1 MMSAVSRAP
10 APLLTPV
17 RSRLL
22 VLWSAAALALSLAL
36 SLSPSLTAPASAGAL
51 PGEGRDFSVT
61 AHRGG
66 PTRTLGENTMAAFKH
81 SLRAGA
87 TAIETDVR
95 RTQDDELVVLHDS
108 GLGRTTTCTGP
119 IGAWTR
125 RQLDRRCR
133 EVTTRKPVPHVE
145 ELLAFA
151 QARAERGRPF
161 SLMLEL
167 KGSNWSVTQVRRVVN
182 LVKDAGLVEHTAL
195 SSLRATVLE
204 RVRRL
209 SPRMGNQLIVGG
221 WRKVRQTRGIVGG
234 YNIPARL
241 LSERRVRG
249 LHRQGAVVL
258 GGYALTSAEW
268 RTLARVGADGVVTP
282 DVARYRAWLG

>member
-1 MMSAVSRAP
+1 MMCAVSRVLAL
-10 APLLTPV
+10 LLTPV
-17 RSRLL
+17 LSLL
-22 VLWSAAALALSLAL
+22 LALPL
-36 SLSPSLTAPASAGAL
+36 SGAPASATDGGTDA
-51 PGEGRDFSVT
+51 PVAARDFSVT

-66 PTRTLGENTMAAFKH
+66 PTRTLGENTMAAFRH

-95 RTQDDELVVLHDS
+95 RTGDDELVVLHDS

-125 RQLDRRCR
+125 RQLDRQCLERTGR
-133 EVTTRKPVPHVE
+133 RPIPHLE

-151 QARAERGRPF
+151 RDRAEGGRPF

-167 KGSNWSVTQVRRVVN
+167 KGSNWSTTQVRRVVN
-182 LVKDAGLVEHTAL
+182 LVKDAGLVELTAL

-209 SPRMGNQLIVGG
+209 SPRMGNQLIVSG
-221 WRKVRQTRGIVGG
+221 WRKVRETRGRVGG
-234 YNIPARL
+234 YNVPARL
-241 LSERRVRG
+241 LTEQRVRR
-249 LHRQGAVVL
+249 LHRGGDVVL
-258 GGYALTSAEW
+258 GGYALTRGEW

-282 DVARYRAWLG
+282 DVVAYRAWLG

>member
-1 MMSAVSRAP
+1 MMSAVPRAL
-10 APLLTPV
+10 ALLLTPV
-17 RSRLL
+17 
-22 VLWSAAALALSLAL
+22 LSLAL
-36 SLSPSLTAPASAGAL
+36 ALPLSLSTHPAPAMADEG
-51 PGEGRDFSVT
+51 PDGGRDFSVT

-95 RTQDDELVVLHDS
+95 RTKDDELVVLHDS

-125 RQLDRRCR
+125 GQLDRQCR
-133 EVTTRKPVPHVE
+133 ERSTRKPIPHLE
-145 ELLAFA
+145 ALLALA

-167 KGSNWSVTQVRRVVN
+167 KGSNWSVAQVRRVVN
-182 LVKDAGLVEHTAL
+182 LVKEAGLVELTAL

-209 SPRMGNQLIVGG
+209 SPRMGNQLIVSG
-221 WRKVRQTRGIVGG
+221 WRKVRQTKGVVGG

-241 LSERRVRG
+241 LSEQRVRR
-249 LHRQGAVVL
+249 LHRRGAVVL
-258 GGYALTSAEW
+258 GGYALTASEW
-268 RTLARVGADGVVTP
+268 RTLAKVGADGVVTP

>member
-1 MMSAVSRAP
+1 MMSAVSRSLAP
-10 APLLTPV
+10 VLTPV
-17 RSRLL
+17 LSLL
-22 VLWSAAALALSLAL
+22 LAIGLSAVPAAAEE
-36 SLSPSLTAPASAGAL
+36 PPAG
-51 PGEGRDFSVT
+51 GRDFSVT

-95 RTQDDELVVLHDS
+95 RTKDDELVVLHDS

-125 RQLDRRCR
+125 RALDHQCLERS
-133 EVTTRKPVPHVE
+133 TRKPVPHVE

-151 QARAERGRPF
+151 QARAGRGRPF

-182 LVKDAGLVEHTAL
+182 LVKDAGLVDLTAL
-195 SSLRATVLE
+195 SSLRPTVLE

-209 SPRMGNQLIVGG
+209 SPRMGNQLIVAG
-221 WRKVRQTRGIVGG
+221 WRKVRQNRGVVGG
-234 YNIPARL
+234 FNVPARL
-241 LSERRVRG
+241 LSERRVRR

-258 GGYALTSAEW
+258 GGYALTRPEW

-282 DVARYRAWLG
+282 DVAAYRSWLR

>member
-1 MMSAVSRAP
+1 MSGVSRPLLLAPVLAVLLALPPSVAP
-10 APLLTPV
+10 A
-17 RSRLL
+17 
-22 VLWSAAALALSLAL
+22 LA
-36 SLSPSLTAPASAGAL
+36 T
-51 PGEGRDFSVT
+51 EGPTRDFSVT

-66 PTRTLGENTMAAFKH
+66 PTRTLGENTLAAFRH

-125 RQLDRRCR
+125 RALDRRCVER
-133 EVTTRKPVPHVE
+133 TGRRPIPHLE
-145 ELLAFA
+145 ELLAL
-151 QARAERGRPF
+151 ARARAAAGRPF
-161 SLMLEL
+161 SLLLEL
-167 KGSNWSVTQVRRVVN
+167 KGGNWSVTQVRRVVTR
-182 LVKDAGLVEHTAL
+182 VKDADLVELTAI

-209 SPRMGNQLIVGG
+209 SPRLGNQLIVSG
-221 WRKVRQTRGIVGG
+221 WAKVRRTRGQVGG
-234 YNIPARL
+234 YNVPARL
-241 LSERRVRG
+241 LTEQRVRR
-249 LHRQGAVVL
+249 LHRQGDVVL
-258 GGYALTSAEW
+258 GGYALTRAEW

-282 DVARYRAWLG
+282 DVAAYRAWRG

>member
-1 MMSAVSRAP
+1 MMSAVSRTLA
-10 APLLTPV
+10 LVLTPV
-17 RSRLL
+17 LAL
-22 VLWSAAALALSLAL
+22 VLPLSAMLLAAVPA
-36 SLSPSLTAPASAGAL
+36 TATDGAAGT
-51 PGEGRDFSVT
+51 GGGRDFSVT

-66 PTRTLGENTMAAFKH
+66 PTRALGENTMAAFRH

-95 RTQDDELVVLHDS
+95 RTKDDELVVLHDS

-125 RQLDRRCR
+125 RQLDRQCLER
-133 EVTTRKPVPHVE
+133 TGRKPIPHVE
-145 ELLAFA
+145 ELLALA
-151 QARAERGRPF
+151 SSRAGQGRPF

-182 LVKDAGLVEHTAL
+182 LVKDAGLVDVTAI

-209 SPRMGNQLIVGG
+209 SPRMGNQLIVSG
-221 WRKVRQTRGIVGG
+221 WRKVRQAKGLVGG
-234 YNIPARL
+234 YNVPARL
-241 LSERRVRG
+241 LSEQRVRR

-258 GGYALTSAEW
+258 GGYALTRPEW
-268 RTLARVGADGVVTP
+268 RTLRDVGADGVVTP
-282 DVARYRAWLG
+282 DVTAYRAWLG

>member
-1 MMSAVSRAP
+1 MMSAVSRTLLLAPVLAVLLALPPSVAP
-10 APLLTPV
+10 A
-17 RSRLL
+17 
-22 VLWSAAALALSLAL
+22 LA
-36 SLSPSLTAPASAGAL
+36 T
-51 PGEGRDFSVT
+51 EGPTRDFSVT

-66 PTRTLGENTMAAFKH
+66 PTRTLGENTLAAFRH

-125 RQLDRRCR
+125 RALDRRCVER
-133 EVTTRKPVPHVE
+133 TGRRPIPHLE
-145 ELLAFA
+145 ELLAL
-151 QARAERGRPF
+151 ARDRAAAGRPF
-161 SLMLEL
+161 SLLLEL
-167 KGSNWSVTQVRRVVN
+167 KGSNWSVTQVRRVVT
-182 LVKDAGLVEHTAL
+182 LVKDADLVELTAI

-209 SPRMGNQLIVGG
+209 SPRLGNQLIVSG
-221 WRKVRQTRGIVGG
+221 WAKVRRTRGQVGG
-234 YNIPARL
+234 YNVPARL
-241 LSERRVRG
+241 LTEQRVRR
-249 LHRQGAVVL
+249 LHRQGDVVL
-258 GGYALTSAEW
+258 GGYALTRAEW

-282 DVARYRAWLG
+282 DVAAYRAWRG

>member
-1 MMSAVSRAP
+1 MSAVSRAL
-10 APLLTPV
+10 LLTPV
-17 RSRLL
+17 LAVLL
-22 VLWSAAALALSLAL
+22 ALPPSVAPALA
-36 SLSPSLTAPASAGAL
+36 T
-51 PGEGRDFSVT
+51 EGPTRDFSVT

-66 PTRTLGENTMAAFKH
+66 PTRTLGENTLAAFRH

-125 RQLDRRCR
+125 RQLDRRCVER
-133 EVTTRKPVPHVE
+133 TGRRPIPHLE
-145 ELLAFA
+145 ELLDL
-151 QARAERGRPF
+151 ARDRAAAGRPF

-167 KGSNWSVTQVRRVVN
+167 KGSNWSVAQVRRVVA
-182 LVKDAGLVEHTAL
+182 LIKDADLVELTAI

-209 SPRMGNQLIVGG
+209 SPRLGNQLIVSG
-221 WRKVRQTRGIVGG
+221 WAKVRRTKGQVGG
-234 YNIPARL
+234 YNVPARL
-241 LSERRVRG
+241 LTEQRVRR
-249 LHRQGAVVL
+249 LHRRGDVVL
-258 GGYALTSAEW
+258 GGYALTRGEW

-282 DVARYRAWLG
+282 DVAAYRAWRG

>member
-1 MMSAVSRAP
+1 MMSAVSRTLAP
-10 APLLTPV
+10 VLTTV
-17 RSRLL
+17 LAL
-22 VLWSAAALALSLAL
+22 VLPLSATLLAAVPA
-36 SLSPSLTAPASAGAL
+36 TAADGGDAG
-51 PGEGRDFSVT
+51 GGRDFSVT

-66 PTRTLGENTMAAFKH
+66 PTRTLGENTMAAFRH

-95 RTQDDELVVLHDS
+95 RTKDDELVVLHDS

-125 RQLDRRCR
+125 RQLDRQCLERTGR
-133 EVTTRKPVPHVE
+133 RPIPHVE
-145 ELLAFA
+145 ELLALA
-151 QARAERGRPF
+151 SSRARQGRPF

-182 LVKDAGLVEHTAL
+182 LVKDAGLVDATAI

-209 SPRMGNQLIVGG
+209 SPRMGNQLIVSG
-221 WRKVRQTRGIVGG
+221 WRKVRQAKGLVGG
-234 YNIPARL
+234 YNVPARL
-241 LSERRVRG
+241 LSEQRVRR

-258 GGYALTSAEW
+258 GGYALTRREW
-268 RTLARVGADGVVTP
+268 RTLRDVGADGVVTP
-282 DVARYRAWLG
+282 DVTAYRAWLG